1 MTSLAELRSEYP
13 SESLRVEDQESSGG
27 NVVALV
33 AVVEEEATLI
43 GALDFQAVE
52 ASQGY
57 IGSEITVR
65 FQILYVSEGAIFPMK
80 GKSIWLTEGVILPLL
95 VLVLVLVHY

>member
-33 AVVEEEATLI
+33 AVVEEEAALI
-43 GALDFQAVE
+43 NALDFQAVE
-52 ASQGY
+52 ADQGH

-65 FQILYVSEGAIFPMK
+65 F
-80 GKSIWLTEGVILPLL
+80 
-95 VLVLVLVHY
+95 